1 MNDFIF
7 FRIKGEKYEST
18 EKKHNEIINLYH
30 SLEERAG
37 EYAPFL
43 AKAFYYKKI
52 KEITGYCSRSVKR
65 IMSEYIKSKSR
76 K

>member
-1 MNDFIF
+1 MNYFIF

-30 SLEERAG
+30 SLEEQAG

-43 AKAFYYKKI
+43 AKDFYYKKI

>member
-1 MNDFIF
+1 MNSSIF

-18 EKKHNEIINLYH
+18 EKKHKEIINLYH
-30 SLEERAG
+30 SLEKQAG

-43 AKAFYYKKI
+43 AKEFYYNKI
-52 KEITGYCSRSVKR
+52 KEIAGYCSRSVKR
-65 IMSEYIKSKSR
+65 IMSEYIKSKSH